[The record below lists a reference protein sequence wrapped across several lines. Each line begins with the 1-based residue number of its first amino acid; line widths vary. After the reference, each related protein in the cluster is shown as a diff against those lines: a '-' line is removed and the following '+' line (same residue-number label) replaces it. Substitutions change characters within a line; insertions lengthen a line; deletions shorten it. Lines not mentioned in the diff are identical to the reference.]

1 MVKYPGAV
9 EFLSIPVCQGYSWG
23 NALIEEVAAG
33 FFCNMQRI
41 QSLGRLPILLTGV
54 AWVQATYD
62 MVARQQLNLAHND
75 PRLDPD
81 AILFDSDLLMHKEFI
96 RMKLQGEWFEKSKK
110 DGESSGMDIGE
121 DRLAYFT
128 SDGNAELSEGL
139 AAVHIGM
146 ITGMWTSF
154 EVLAEELW
162 NAAVTQ
168 RPNLNQGWTSSER
181 RDSGFRSI
189 KKLKNQYGYTF
200 RQDAVDIQKTIG
212 DERIE
217 GLALT
222 RNLLTHKLGKIDQE
236 FDGRRKGNP
245 IPLPCLSC
253 FDAYS
258 VGQQI
263 KITGNIVQHL
273 ISPLP
278 VLGLDL
284 IHHVNQWIKCHP

>member
-1 MVKYPGAV
+1 MVRYPGSV
-9 EFLSIPVCQGYSWG
+9 EFLSTPVCQGYTWG
-23 NALIEEVAAG
+23 NASIEAVAANY
-33 FFCNMQRI
+33 FSNMLRI

-62 MVARQQLNLAHND
+62 MVARNKLGLSHHD
-75 PRLDPD
+75 PRLDPN
-81 AILFDSDLLMHKEFI
+81 AALFDPALLMHKESI
-96 RMKLQGEWFEKSKK
+96 RMDLQGKWFKQSRKE
-110 DGESSGMDIGE
+110 GAVSGMDIGE

-139 AAVHIGM
+139 SAVHIGM

-162 NAAVTQ
+162 NATIKE
-168 RPNLNQGWTSSER
+168 RPLLNQNWSNIER
-181 RDSGFRSI
+181 NTSGFRSV
-189 KKLKNQYGYTF
+189 KRLKNLYSYTF
-200 RQDAVDIQKTIG
+200 RQDATDIQNVIG

-236 FDGRRKGNP
+236 FDNRRKGNP
-245 IPLPCLSC
+245 TPIPCLSC
-253 FDAYS
+253 FDSYAL
-258 VGQQI
+258 GQ
-263 KITGNIVQHL
+263 NIEIAGPIVHHL

-284 IHHVNQWIKCHP
+284 IHHVNQWIRNHP